1 MYCKHC
7 GKTLSDEAIVCPGCG
22 HPTRQDHPVRR
33 GKSLA
38 EDETQCNFSAIAGF
52 VLSVIA
58 FVMAP
63 FVAAAFFIC
72 DNGYTILLSSIA
84 LILITLCGFVLGL
97 YAIVHIKTQPT
108 RTKVF
113 SILAVVF
120 TGVVLLLLFVCLL
133 VFIFI

>member
-22 HPTRQDHPVRR
+22 HPTRQDRCARR
-33 GKSLA
+33 GKTLL
-38 EDETQCNFSAIAGF
+38 EDDQSNICAIVAF

-58 FVMAP
+58 FVTAP
-63 FVAAAFFIC
+63 FASAAFFIC
-72 DNGYTILLSSIA
+72 DNGFTILLSGIA
-84 LILITLCGFVLGL
+84 LILITLCGFILGL
-97 YAIVHIKTQPT
+97 IAFLHVRIQPT
-108 RTKVF
+108 KIKVF

-120 TGVVLLLLFVCLL
+120 TSVVLLLLFVFLI